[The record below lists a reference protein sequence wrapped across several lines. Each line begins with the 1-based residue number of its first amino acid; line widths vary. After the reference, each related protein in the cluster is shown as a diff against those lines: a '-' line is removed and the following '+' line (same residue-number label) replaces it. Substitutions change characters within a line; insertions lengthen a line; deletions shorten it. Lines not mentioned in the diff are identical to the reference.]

1 MNIKNQQAEDEVHGS
16 TKNRE
21 RQQAA
26 QCSSPQRSNVQM
38 VMAQKSAWSVTTTRK
53 SIISCSVLVPR
64 LGYSTA
70 AARSLSSLTGLPIF
84 AASNAITSKVPV
96 GLPSRDK

>member
-1 MNIKNQQAEDEVHGS
+1 MEARKTANGS
-16 TKNRE
+16 RRPN
-21 RQQAA
+21 AA
-26 QCSSPQRSNVQM
+26 LHR
-38 VMAQKSAWSVTTTRK
+38 AQTRRWSWLKKSAWSVTTTRK
-53 SIISCSVLVPR
+53 SIISCSVLVLR